1 MSKPEHN
8 KKLPNPVP
16 DDMPQVVSRALA
28 EDVGSGDLTAGLVAA
43 DATAQA
49 RVFVREAA
57 VICGRPWFDEV
68 FRQLDPEIDIEWLI
82 SEGDAAEA
90 KRSICC
96 LTGSARSLLTG
107 ERTALNFLQT
117 LSATAAVARQYS
129 DAVGGTTCQ
138 ILDTRKTIP
147 GLRSA
152 QKYAVAC
159 GGARNHRLGL
169 HDAILIKENH
179 IVAAGSVTAAIAQV
193 RALSNLPVQIE
204 VEDLDQL
211 DQALAAAV
219 DSVLLDNFSNTL
231 LKEAVRK
238 THDSGGKATLEAS
251 GSYQFDDLKET
262 AATGVDFISCGA
274 LTKNLRS
281 VDFSMRFSFK
291 EP

>member
-1 MSKPEHN
+1 MSQAEQSKQFS
-8 KKLPNPVP
+8 NPVP

-28 EDVGSGDLTAGLVAA
+28 EDVGDGDLTAELVAS

-49 RVFVREAA
+49 TVIVREAA
-57 VICGRPWFDEV
+57 VICGRPWFNEV
-68 FRQLDPEIDIEWLI
+68 FHQLEPGINIEWAI
-82 SEGDAAEA
+82 TEGDMA
-90 KRSICC
+90 KAQQRICR
-96 LTGSARSLLTG
+96 LTGPARSLLTG

-117 LSATAAVARQYS
+117 LSATATAARRYAAAVKS
-129 DAVGGTTCQ
+129 TKCQ

-179 IVAAGSVTAAIAQV
+179 IVAAGSVAAAIAQ
-193 RALSNLPVQIE
+193 AKAISNLPVQIE

-211 DQALAAAV
+211 DRALAAAA
-219 DSVLLDNFSNTL
+219 DSVLLDNFSNVL
-231 LKEAVRK
+231 LKEAVNK
-238 THDSGGKATLEAS
+238 TRDSGSKATLEAS
-251 GSYQFDDLKET
+251 GGYEIEQLEET
-262 AATGVDFISCGA
+262 AATGVDYISCGA
-274 LTKNLRS
+274 LTKNLRA
-281 VDFSMRFSFK
+281 VDFSMCFTYK